1 MREIKQI
8 KLSCSLIWS
17 APLRDVSLSC
27 WRWWSRSRKQQKHRL
42 KSWLRAGAGNHWT
55 QEKKQ
60 WAGAALTHWR
70 SPASPAGQCFSL
82 HTSQDNTPHSE
93 AFLCSPAFYQVYSS
107 VCSPPEVKSWTNINI
122 NTDRLNTDILD
133 KALICL
139 KEKVNKQ
146 LKKIHDI
153 SKQYR
158 CEFICEVYIS
168 RLKGASVF
176 RTLHPQQ

>member
-1 MREIKQI
+1 MSVWAAGGDGAEAESSRNTG
-8 KLSCSLIWS
+8 
-17 APLRDVSLSC
+17 
-27 WRWWSRSRKQQKHRL
+27 WRADWRP
-42 KSWLRAGAGNHWT
+42 GAGNHWT
-55 QEKKQ
+55 QEKRR

-93 AFLCSPAFYQVYSS
+93 AFLCSPALYQVYSS
-107 VCSPPEVKSWTNINI
+107 VCCPPEVKSWTNINI
-122 NTDRLNTDILD
+122 NTDLLNTDILD

-146 LKKIHDI
+146 LKKIHI

-168 RLKGASVF
+168 RLKGASLF